1 MKSRNTRIPSE
12 ILNAATA
19 VLSPYFQDLTPEVL
33 LKALETYNKDKEE
46 VPANQPQRPE
56 KPFKREEVAEMLGL
70 SIPTIDRYMASGK
83 LRRIR
88 YSSHE
93 VRITPDSVYNMMRG
107 GAE

>member
-1 MKSRNTRIPSE
+1 MKEKSNVPSE
-12 ILNAATA
+12 ILNAAIA
-19 VLSPYFQDLTPEVL
+19 VLSPYIPGLSATVL
-33 LKALETYNKDKEE
+33 MKALETYNEDKMDAA
-46 VPANQPQRPE
+46 PKLPQRPE

>member
-1 MKSRNTRIPSE
+1 MKKNKTIQPE

-19 VLSPYFQDLTPEVL
+19 MLSPYFQDLTPEVL
-33 LKALETYNKDKEE
+33 LKALETYNEDKTD
-46 VPANQPQRPE
+46 VAPKQPQRPE

-70 SIPTIDRYMASGK
+70 SIPTIDRYMAQGK
-83 LRRIR
+83 LQRIR

-107 GAE
+107 GAA

>member
-1 MKSRNTRIPSE
+1 MNKLNKIPFE

-33 LKALETYNKDKEE
+33 LKALETYNEDKMD
-46 VPANQPQRPE
+46 VAQKQLQRPE
-56 KPFKREEVAEMLGL
+56 KPFKREQVAEMLGL
-70 SIPTIDRYMASGK
+70 SIPTIDRYMAQGK
-83 LRRIR
+83 LQRIR

-93 VRITPDSVYNMMRG
+93 VRITPNSVYNMMRG

>member
-1 MKSRNTRIPSE
+1 MKKVKFIQPE

-19 VLSPYFQDLTPEVL
+19 MLSPYFQDLTPEVL
-33 LKALETYNKDKEE
+33 MKALETYNQDKE
-46 VPANQPQRPE
+46 VAAPKQPQRPE
-56 KPFKREEVAEMLGL
+56 KPFKREQVAEMLDL